1 MGDKIMKNFKAMML
15 VLVALL
21 AFTGCEKFTCND
33 LHKVSELAG
42 TWTCFQENFA
52 EALVIKSNGSVL
64 STGYDGEYWEDIKGN
79 ISIQDG
85 KISMIFEDDDN
96 TEGHFDFIPEMA
108 FSVTTEDGKRFI
120 YNYCKEDLSDEIV
133 GMWVCNDFS
142 TEIENDMVIQTF
154 QEDGYVT
161 KTGWSATANNFIVN
175 ETISYKVVGDLVFHK
190 RLSEMDTEDVSPYFV
205 SILIYTPNANQLGDM
220 LTNTSIKVIDNEV
233 VELSASMLRIK
244 QSLDLAGKTYDHI
257 KTFITNV
264 KGLDKDIDVMGNK
277 FNFAKMDGVKLNKML
292 KTLLFAVEFPNAKTI
307 RYNYFYNG
315 KNNSL
320 EAPIVVNGNKMTV
333 KMSQK
338 NALLKDIDLY
348 TFQDADAT
356 QMHMYM
362 PTYAF
367 INFFG
372 NMQATIMAQNGLLD
386 LTDATAVNAVYDSIE
401 NALETINVSLVMEK
415 AK

>member
-1 MGDKIMKNFKAMML
+1 MKIFKAMML

-33 LHKVSELAG
+33 SHKVSELEG

-79 ISIQDG
+79 ISIQAG
-85 KISMIFEDDDN
+85 KIAMTFEDDDN
-96 TEGHFDFIPEMA
+96 TEGHFDFIPGMA

-133 GMWVCNDFS
+133 GMWVCNDAPS
-142 TEIENDMVIQTF
+142 SNNNDMVILTY
-154 QEDGYVT
+154 QEDGYAA
-161 KTGWSATANNFIVN
+161 KTGWSDVSNSFILNNKGP
-175 ETISYKVVGDLVFHK
+175 YKVVGNLLFYEISLDKEGMASYVAS
-190 RLSEMDTEDVSPYFV
+190 R
-205 SILIYTPNANQLGDM
+205 INYTPNGTSLGDM
-220 LTNTSIKVIDNEV
+220 LTITGNILDKAVG
-233 VELSASMLRIK
+233 LLRINQK
-244 QSLDLAGKTYDHI
+244 LDLAGKTYDHI
-257 KTFITNV
+257 KTFVTNA
-264 KGLDKDIDVMGNK
+264 KGVDKDIDIMGNK

-292 KTLLFAVEFPNAKTI
+292 KTLLFAVEFPNAKII

-320 EAPIVVNGNKMTV
+320 EAPIVVDGNKMTV

>member
-1 MGDKIMKNFKAMML
+1 MKIFKTMLL

-33 LHKVSELAG
+33 SHKVSELAG

-52 EALVIKSNGSVL
+52 EALVIKSNGSVV
-64 STGYDGEYWEDIKGN
+64 STGIENGEYWENVKGN
-79 ISIQDG
+79 IAIQDG

-96 TEGHFDFIPEMA
+96 TEGHFDFIPGMA

-133 GMWVCNDFS
+133 GMWVCTQTPTKKS
-142 TEIENDMVIQTF
+142 EDMMIQTF
-154 QEDGYVT
+154 QEDGSLITTGRVPEVNDYVVVG
-161 KTGWSATANNFIVN
+161 KSNYKVFGDMYMIFGEGEVSPLVFKFNIASDATA
-175 ETISYKVVGDLVFHK
+175 
-190 RLSEMDTEDVSPYFV
+190 
-205 SILIYTPNANQLGDM
+205 LGDM
-220 LTNTSIKVIDNEV
+220 MAVTGFMKTEKGV
-233 VELSASMLRIK
+233 VEATSSWLRIK

-257 KTFITNV
+257 KTFVTNV
-264 KGLDKDIDVMGNK
+264 KGVDKDVDIMGSK

-292 KTLLFAVEFPNAKTI
+292 KTLLFAVEFPNANTI

-320 EAPIVVNGNKMTV
+320 EAPIVVDGNKMTV

-386 LTDATAVNAVYDSIE
+386 LTDATSVNAIYDSIE

>member
-1 MGDKIMKNFKAMML
+1 MKIFKTMLL

-33 LHKVSELAG
+33 SHKVSELAG

-96 TEGHFDFIPEMA
+96 TEGHFDFIPGMA
-108 FSVTTEDGKRFI
+108 FSVTTEAGKRFI

-233 VELSASMLRIK
+233 VELSASMLRIN
-244 QSLDLAGKTYDHI
+244 QTLDLAGKTYDHI
-257 KTFITNV
+257 KTFVTNA
-264 KGLDKDIDVMGNK
+264 KGVDKDVDIMGIK

-292 KTLLFAVEFPNAKTI
+292 KTLLFAVEFPNANTI

-320 EAPIVVNGNKMTV
+320 EAPIVVDGNKMTV

-338 NALLKDIDLY
+338 NPLLKDIDLY

-401 NALETINVSLVMEK
+401 NAVETINVSLVMEK

>member
-1 MGDKIMKNFKAMML
+1 MKIFKTMLL

-33 LHKVSELAG
+33 SHKVSELAG

-52 EALVIKSNGSVL
+52 EALVIKANGSVV
-64 STGYDGEYWEDIKGN
+64 STGVENGEYWENVKGN
-79 ISIQDG
+79 IAIQDG

-96 TEGHFDFIPEMA
+96 TEGHFDFIPGMA

-133 GMWVCNDFS
+133 GMWVCNDAPS
-142 TEIENDMVIQTF
+142 SNNNDMVILTY
-154 QEDGYVT
+154 QEDGYAA
-161 KTGWSATANNFIVN
+161 KTGWSDVSNSFILNNKGP
-175 ETISYKVVGDLVFHK
+175 YKVVGNLLFY
-190 RLSEMDTEDVSPYFV
+190 EISPDKEEKYSYV
-205 SILIYTPNANQLGDM
+205 ASRINYTPNGTSLGDM
-220 LTNTSIKVIDNEV
+220 LTITGNILDKAVG
-233 VELSASMLRIK
+233 LLRIN
-244 QSLDLAGKTYDHI
+244 QNLDLAGKTYDHI
-257 KTFITNV
+257 KAFVTNA
-264 KGLDKDIDVMGNK
+264 KGVDKDVDIMGSK

-292 KTLLFAVEFPNAKTI
+292 KTLLFSVDFPNANTI

-315 KNNSL
+315 KNNSI
-320 EAPIVVNGNKMTV
+320 ETPIVVDGNKMTV

-338 NALLKDIDLY
+338 NPLFKDIDLY
-348 TFQDADAT
+348 TFQDADAS

-386 LTDATAVNAVYDSIE
+386 LADATAVNAVYDSIE
-401 NALETINVSLVMEK
+401 NAVETINVSLVMEK

>member
-1 MGDKIMKNFKAMML
+1 MKKFFSVMML

-21 AFTGCEKFTCND
+21 AFTGCEKFTCSD
-33 LHKVSELAG
+33 SHKVSELAG

-52 EALVIKSNGSVL
+52 EALVIKANGSVV
-64 STGYDGEYWEDIKGN
+64 STGVGNGEYWENVKGN

-96 TEGHFDFIPEMA
+96 TEGHFDFIPGMA

-233 VELSASMLRIK
+233 IELSASMLRINQK
-244 QSLDLAGKTYDHI
+244 LDLAGKTYDHI
-257 KTFITNV
+257 KTFVTNV
-264 KGLDKDIDVMGNK
+264 KGVDKDVDIMGNK
-277 FNFAKMDGVKLNKML
+277 FNFVKMDGVKLNKML
-292 KTLLFAVEFPNAKTI
+292 KTLLFAVEFYTI
-307 RYNYFYNG
+307 HFC
-315 KNNSL
+315 K
-320 EAPIVVNGNKMTV
+320 I
-333 KMSQK
+333 
-338 NALLKDIDLY
+338 
-348 TFQDADAT
+348 
-356 QMHMYM
+356 
-362 PTYAF
+362 
-367 INFFG
+367 
-372 NMQATIMAQNGLLD
+372 
-386 LTDATAVNAVYDSIE
+386 
-401 NALETINVSLVMEK
+401 
-415 AK
+415 

>member
-1 MGDKIMKNFKAMML
+1 MKIFKAMML

-33 LHKVSELAG
+33 SHKVSELAG

-52 EALVIKSNGSVL
+52 EALVIKANGSVV
-64 STGYDGEYWEDIKGN
+64 STGVENGEYWENVKGN
-79 ISIQDG
+79 IAIQDG
-85 KISMIFEDDDN
+85 KIAMIFEDDDN

-133 GMWVCNDFS
+133 GMWVCTDGASDKEGDMLIHTYND
-142 TEIENDMVIQTF
+142 
-154 QEDGYVT
+154 DGSSII
-161 KTGWSATANNFIVN
+161 TGYIPDVDNFIVN
-175 ETISYKVVGDLVFHK
+175 LGGNNYKVIGDLVFLKKNHDNV
-190 RLSEMDTEDVSPYFV
+190 MTETASPYLFMKLNY
-205 SILIYTPNANQLGDM
+205 SPNGTTLGDVMSFNHYFPNGNEM
-220 LTNTSIKVIDNEV
+220 LAKTS
-233 VELSASMLRIK
+233 SWLRINQK
-244 QSLDLAGKTYDHI
+244 LDLAGKTYDHI
-257 KTFITNV
+257 KTFVTNV
-264 KGLDKDIDVMGNK
+264 KGVDKDVDIMGNK

-292 KTLLFAVEFPNAKTI
+292 KTLLFAVEFPNANTI

-320 EAPIVVNGNKMTV
+320 EAPIVVDGNKMTV

-338 NALLKDIDLY
+338 NPLLKDIDLY

-401 NALETINVSLVMEK
+401 NAVETINVSLVMEK

>member
-1 MGDKIMKNFKAMML
+1 MKIFKTML
-15 VLVALL
+15 LGLVALL

-33 LHKVSELAG
+33 SHKVSELAG

-85 KISMIFEDDDN
+85 KIAMIFEDDDN
-96 TEGHFDFIPEMA
+96 LEGHFDFIPEMA

-161 KTGWSATANNFIVN
+161 KTGWSATTNNFIVN

-205 SILIYTPNANQLGDM
+205 SILIYKPNANQLGDM

-233 VELSASMLRIK
+233 VELSASMLRINQK
-244 QSLDLAGKTYDHI
+244 LDLAGKTYDHI
-257 KTFITNV
+257 KAFVTNARGV
-264 KGLDKDIDVMGNK
+264 DKDVDIMGNK

-292 KTLLFAVEFPNAKTI
+292 KTLLFAVEFPNANTI

-320 EAPIVVNGNKMTV
+320 EAPIVVDGNKMTL

-338 NALLKDIDLY
+338 NPLFKNIDLY
-348 TFQDADAT
+348 TFQDADTT

-401 NALETINVSLVMEK
+401 NAVETINVSLVMEK

>member
-1 MGDKIMKNFKAMML
+1 MKIFKAMIF

-33 LHKVSELAG
+33 SHKVSELAG

-64 STGYDGEYWEDIKGN
+64 STGYDGEYWEGIKGN

-96 TEGHFDFIPEMA
+96 TEGHFDFIPGMA

-190 RLSEMDTEDVSPYFV
+190 RLSEMDTEYVSPYFV

-233 VELSASMLRIK
+233 VELSASMLRIN
-244 QSLDLAGKTYDHI
+244 QNLDLAGNTYDHI
-257 KTFITNV
+257 KAFVTNA
-264 KGLDKDIDVMGNK
+264 KGVDKDVDIMGNK

-292 KTLLFAVEFPNAKTI
+292 KTLLFAVEFPNANTI
-307 RYNYFYNG
+307 RYNYFYNSQ
-315 KNNSL
+315 NNSL
-320 EAPIVVNGNKMTV
+320 EAPIVVDGNKMTV

-348 TFQDADAT
+348 TYQDVDAT

-362 PTYAF
+362 STSAF

-372 NMQATIMAQNGLLD
+372 NMQATMMAQNGLLD
-386 LTDATAVNAVYDSIE
+386 LTDATAVNAIYDSIE
-401 NALETINVSLVMEK
+401 NAVETINVSLVMEK
-415 AK
+415 SN

>member
-1 MGDKIMKNFKAMML
+1 MKNFKAMML